1 MLLVPLLLAGC
12 STLSISYNFVDW
24 LLMAR
29 INHYFDLSA
38 EQEGW
43 VSGRLADLH
52 TWHRKAELP
61 RYVDFLIQVQTR
73 WQDGLTAEEIDE
85 TFDGFQVLRTEL
97 AERVAAEGS
106 VFLATVDETQIRH
119 LEKEAQR
126 DNRRWQSEVGMT
138 PEARTAKRLKNVRQ
152 WAKDW
157 LGRLTSEQ
165 EHLIDRLVRGLPDTA
180 DAHLA
185 YRVHRQHELVQ
196 LLESKPPAAVI
207 QNHLHDWMATPEKD
221 APPEYA
227 IAVRQSKENIKRI
240 VLEIDRTVTP
250 RQRTHA
256 ADKLQK
262 LIHQIQTLSA
272 S

>member
-1 MLLVPLLLAGC
+1 
-12 STLSISYNFVDW
+12 
-24 LLMAR
+24 
-29 INHYFDLSA
+29 
-38 EQEGW
+38 
-43 VSGRLADLH
+43 
-52 TWHRKAELP
+52 
-61 RYVDFLIQVQTR
+61 
-73 WQDGLTAEEIDE
+73 
-85 TFDGFQVLRTEL
+85 
-97 AERVAAEGS
+97 
-106 VFLATVDETQIRH
+106 
-119 LEKEAQR
+119 
-126 DNRRWQSEVGMT
+126 
-138 PEARTAKRLKNVRQ
+138 
-152 WAKDW
+152 
-157 LGRLTSEQ
+157 
-165 EHLIDRLVRGLPDTA
+165 
-180 DAHLA
+180 
-185 YRVHRQHELVQ
+185 VQ